1 MNGQLPLFYPLK
13 ETSAHVYL
21 YSSSYVA
28 PEILHQPIFK
38 AQGSEENKVTSFDQL
53 DPEKESLRQVWFLAC
68 MTHNTMRNFFKFNFN
83 L

>member
-38 AQGSEENKVTSFDQL
+38 AQGSEEENKVTSSYQIWIRRRKASAKSD
-53 DPEKESLRQVWFLAC
+53 S
-68 MTHNTMRNFFKFNFN
+68 
-83 L
+83 